1 METYT
6 FLRQLADSWFLL
18 AMFIFFI
25 GVIIWVLRPGSSA
38 GYRDTANVVFRNE
51 DKPAKSQTN
60 IEEAQS

>member
-25 GVIIWVLRPGSSA
+25 GVVIWVFRPGSSKT
-38 GYRDTANVVFRNE
+38 YRDTANVVFRNE
-51 DKPAKSQTN
+51 DKPAASK
-60 IEEAQS
+60 EADS